1 MSANRRIYRPRRA
14 PRVGASPSNR
24 QLIDFQR
31 SDPYQ
36 TKHAPHAI
44 QDRQTQYPARRSP
57 KPTPTSA
64 TRLHRKQTFSPPPGC
79 PPVATR
85 SLRVFPQSTGIFDRQ
100 FKNAHIISTAL
111 PTAVGPSL
119 RSSGL
124 ASGAGE
130 TLAQCKTHHDVF
142 PNQTSPSG
150 TARAG
155 PRYATF
161 RWSSVFYVSRACP
174 MSSPRVLFDC
184 ASHAAFARM
193 TKQHRGAPR

>member
-1 MSANRRIYRPRRA
+1 MLVPAHTIISRLIFNDRTLGSPKACDSEFSIAEPQTQQGTASNRGTESQPNCTRSKRSRPREVA
-14 PRVGASPSNR
+14 PR
-24 QLIDFQR
+24 
-31 SDPYQ
+31 
-36 TKHAPHAI
+36 
-44 QDRQTQYPARRSP
+44 
-57 KPTPTSA
+57 
-64 TRLHRKQTFSPPPGC
+64 SPPG
-79 PPVATR
+79 R
-85 SLRVFPQSTGIFDRQ
+85 HINLRVFPWSTGIFDRR

-111 PTAVGPSL
+111 PMAVGPSL
-119 RSSGL
+119 RTRDL